1 MGELI
6 THQGLSFERL
16 KIASFDFT
24 CCEGCQLQLANRES
38 TLADFL
44 NLLDIRNFRELSSEQ
59 HDDYDIALIE
69 GSISRQ
75 DEVERLLKIRQ
86 QAKILVAFGTCACFG
101 GINSLKNRFSAKE
114 MIDEVYPGMP
124 IETLPVRKISDVV
137 TVDLSIPG
145 CPVDKMEVERIVVSL
160 VRGSQITLPK
170 YPVCV
175 ECKAQLNTC
184 LFELGEICLGPITR
198 AGCNAVCTTG
208 KTPCLGCRGPSEEI
222 NMPAFLDLVR
232 QRGLSFDD
240 LQEKLAF
247 YNAFEAF
254 QSHEA

>member
-6 THQGLSFERL
+6 AHQGLSFERL

-44 NLLDIRNFRELSSEQ
+44 NLLDIRNFRELSSER

-75 DEVERLLKIRQ
+75 DEVERLQAIRR

-101 GINSLKNRFSAKE
+101 GINSLKNRFPLKE
-114 MIDEVYPGMP
+114 TVREVYGDMAV
-124 IETLPVRKISDVV
+124 ETLPVRKISDLVK
-137 TVDLSIPG
+137 VDLSIPG
-145 CPVDKMEVERIVVSL
+145 CPVDKGEVERIMVSL
-160 VRGSQITLPK
+160 VKGSQITLPK

-184 LFELGEICLGPITR
+184 LFDLGEICLGPITR

-208 KTPCLGCRGPSEEI
+208 KTACLGCRGPSEEI
-222 NMPAFLDLVR
+222 NMPAFLALVR
-232 QRGLSFDD
+232 ERGLSLDE
-240 LQEKLAF
+240 LREKLAF
-247 YNAFEAF
+247 YNAFEPF
-254 QSHEA
+254 QSHDA